1 MTFKPGDLVKYRA
14 LDMIQADNMSPLFL
28 VLDKKISRF
37 SGMELRILNIRNNAS
52 GWYRATEF
60 RKVEK

>member
-1 MTFKPGDLVKYRA
+1 MTFEPGDLVKYRA

-28 VLDKKISRF
+28 VLDKNISRF

>member
-14 LDMIQADNMSPLFL
+14 LDMIQADRPLFL

-37 SGMELRILNIRNNAS
+37 NGMELRILNIRNNAS